1 MIIHVLSAMDVW
13 TQSLIAIFGRV
24 SPDIFPFSSTRVRQ
38 QWWLAIPEAK
48 GWFLSWTKG
57 KHHLYII
64 VSSRTTAAEK
74 KHAVYLPVLCTF
86 SIRAVVWLWPCWH
99 VTTWQLIGRFC
110 WIPSQFID
118 GARAICSQ
126 TAACLDCDGSAVLRA
141 GPFWFFKFLEYPFC
155 MLTWYITV
163 PNESQKEIKQT
174 AWKKQRTNRG
184 VWIRLNQGRPDGLS
198 FRRIRAPATNIAWSL
213 GSWAQGGYCQGTP
226 TATEHV
232 WEVICPATCP
242 SRLFGG
248 NRWKM
253 LEACS
258 ELLTSL
264 GCVDHLPAEEGGER
278 RLPMRQNAWSVW
290 PKT

>member
-1 MIIHVLSAMDVW
+1 M
-13 TQSLIAIFGRV
+13 
-24 SPDIFPFSSTRVRQ
+24 
-38 QWWLAIPEAK
+38 
-48 GWFLSWTKG
+48 
-57 KHHLYII
+57 
-64 VSSRTTAAEK
+64 
-74 KHAVYLPVLCTF
+74 YLPVLCTF

-110 WIPSQFID
+110 WIPCQFID

-213 GSWAQGGYCQGTP
+213 GSWAQGGTVKGHPLLPNT
-226 TATEHV
+226 
-232 WEVICPATCP
+232 
-242 SRLFGG
+242 FG
-248 NRWKM
+248 K
-253 LEACS
+253 
-258 ELLTSL
+258 
-264 GCVDHLPAEEGGER
+264 
-278 RLPMRQNAWSVW
+278 
-290 PKT
+290 